1 MHGFEKLSTTSKG
14 DIEEG
19 TLYPGLGYGE
29 NQLRWGFIR
38 KVYGILAA
46 QLVLTTVVSSITV
59 LYPPVT
65 DLLKGNSGL
74 FLFLLF
80 LPLILLWPLY
90 VYQQKHPLNL
100 IILGLFTMCLSL
112 TVGVSCA
119 NTDGRI
125 VLEALILTSAVVVS
139 LTGYTFWASKK
150 GKDFSYL
157 GPILFT
163 SLFTL
168 FLAGFIQEPEQRP
181 IRPISLYLE
190 GPSRTGK
197 TAWARSLGRHNYFS
211 GRISFKDYDQD
222 AAYNVIDDIKYS
234 TVPTELMKN
243 LVGCQRDFHV
253 FMFFPLG
260 STSTAIY
267 GGIGAVIFSGYI
279 VYDTDNLIKRFTYEE
294 HIWAS
299 VTLYLD
305 ILNLFLTILRILR
318 SSDN

>member
-1 MHGFEKLSTTSKG
+1 MYGFERLSSKG

-19 TLYPGLGYGE
+19 TLYPGIGHGE

-46 QLVLTTVVSSITV
+46 QLLLTTVVSSVTI
-59 LYPPVT
+59 LYTPIN
-65 DLLKGNSGL
+65 DLLRGNSA
-74 FLFLLF
+74 LLLIFMF
-80 LPLILLWPLY
+80 LPLILLWPMY

-100 IILGLFTMCLSL
+100 IVLGLFTVSLSL

-125 VLEALILTSAVVVS
+125 VLEALILTSAIVAS

-168 FLAGFIQEPEQRP
+168 ILAGFIQ
-181 IRPISLYLE
+181 
-190 GPSRTGK
+190 
-197 TAWARSLGRHNYFS
+197 
-211 GRISFKDYDQD
+211 
-222 AAYNVIDDIKYS
+222 V
-234 TVPTELMKN
+234 
-243 LVGCQRDFHV
+243 
-253 FMFFPLG
+253 FFPLG
-260 STSTAIY
+260 STSVAIY
-267 GGIGAVIFSGYI
+267 GGISAIIFSAYI
-279 VYDTDNLIKRFTYEE
+279 VYDTDNLIKRFTYDEY
-294 HIWAS
+294 IWAS

-305 ILNLFLTILRILR
+305 VLNLFLSILRVLR
-318 SSDN
+318 QSDS